1 MKMLDYALAYAARDW
16 AVFPLHTIDGGQC
29 TCGQVSC
36 SKKGKHPLY
45 NGGFKIATTDR
56 DVIRSWWEINE
67 DANIGIATG
76 AISQL
81 IVIDVDAGEGKNG
94 LNSLKQLELAFGL
107 LPRDLVVRTGGG
119 GLHYYLH
126 MPAQPVSGSVSKI
139 GLHIDV
145 RADGGYV
152 VAPPSRH
159 IQGNRVWPKGWLSY

>member
-29 TCGQVSC
+29 TCGKDNC
-36 SKKGKHPLY
+36 NAKGKHPLHS
-45 NGGFKIATTDR
+45 GGFKIATTDTQTIR
-56 DVIRSWWEINE
+56 DWWELDE

-76 AISQL
+76 RISGL
-81 IVIDVDAGEGKNG
+81 LVVDIDIGSNKNG
-94 LNSLKQLELAFGL
+94 LDSLQKLEVDFGP

-119 GLHYYLH
+119 GFHHYLQ

-159 IQGNRVWPKGWLSY
+159 ISGNLYTWENSFA